1 MHLDAAH
8 LDALKGNRFMT
19 LKTRHTIFLFITA
32 FIWGTAFVAQS
43 VGLDFLPPL
52 AFNGIRT
59 LLGGAVLLP
68 FIWLTERRKPVEQR
82 RPILPLNDKLLLKAD
97 VICGLLLGVA
107 GNLQQFS
114 LLHISAGKC
123 GFITAFYIILVPI
136 YGIFLKRRCPAVTWL
151 GVVIALVGLYLLCI
165 KESFTL
171 GKGDPLAFACAA
183 VFAGHIMVIDRYSPL
198 VDGVRMSCIQFFVAG
213 GLSLLAAL
221 FFEDIQWSYVLA
233 GWRPLLYA
241 GALSCGVAY
250 TLQVVGQNGVE
261 PTVASLILSLES
273 VFSVLAGWIVLHDAM
288 TGRELTG
295 CLLMFFAIILVQLAP
310 ALQQRR
316 QNGTA

>member
-1 MHLDAAH
+1 M
-8 LDALKGNRFMT
+8 N
-19 LKTRHTIFLFITA
+19 LKTRHTILLFITA

-59 LLGGAVLLP
+59 LLGGLVLLP
-68 FIWLTERRKPVEQR
+68 GIWLLDRLKPADQR
-82 RPILPLNDKLLLKAD
+82 RPLIPFSDKMLLKSG

-151 GVVIALVGLYLLCI
+151 GVIIALVGLYLLCI

-171 GKGDPLAFACAA
+171 GRGDPLAFACAA
-183 VFAGHIMVIDRYSPL
+183 VFAAHIMVIDHYSPL
-198 VDGVRMSCIQFFVAG
+198 VDGVRMSCVQFFVAG
-213 GLSLLAAL
+213 GLSLLLAL
-221 FFEDIQWSYVLA
+221 FVEDIQWSYVLQ

-241 GALSCGVAY
+241 GVLSCGVAY

-273 VFSVLAGWIVLHDAM
+273 VFSVLAGWAVLHDTM
-288 TGRELTG
+288 SSRELTG
-295 CLLMFFAIILVQLAP
+295 CLLMFLAIILVQLAP
-310 ALQQRR
+310 AWQERR
-316 QNGTA
+316 QRCRI

>member
-1 MHLDAAH
+1 M
-8 LDALKGNRFMT
+8 NRQKLAGT
-19 LKTRHTIFLFITA
+19 LMLLLTA
-32 FIWGTAFVAQS
+32 VIWGSAFVAQS
-43 VGLDFLPPL
+43 VGLDYLPPL

-82 RPILPLNDKLLLKAD
+82 RPILPLNDKLLLKAG

-136 YGIFLKRRCPAVTWL
+136 YGMFLKRRCPAVTWL

-183 VFAGHIMVIDRYSPL
+183 VFAGHIMVIDHYSPL

-221 FFEDIQWSYVLA
+221 FFEDIQ
-233 GWRPLLYA
+233 
-241 GALSCGVAY
+241 
-250 TLQVVGQNGVE
+250 
-261 PTVASLILSLES
+261 
-273 VFSVLAGWIVLHDAM
+273 
-288 TGRELTG
+288 
-295 CLLMFFAIILVQLAP
+295 
-310 ALQQRR
+310 
-316 QNGTA
+316 

>member
-1 MHLDAAH
+1 M
-8 LDALKGNRFMT
+8 K
-19 LKTRHTIFLFITA
+19 LKTRNTILLFVTA

-43 VGLDFLPPL
+43 VGLDYLPPL

-59 LLGGAVLLP
+59 LLGGVVLLP
-68 FIWLTERRKPVEQR
+68 GIWLLDRLRPTAQR
-82 RPILPLNDKLLLKAD
+82 RPLIPFSDKRLLKSGA
-97 VICGLLLGVA
+97 ICGLLLGVA

-136 YGIFLKRRCPAVTWL
+136 YGLFLKRRCPAVTWL
-151 GVVIALVGLYLLCI
+151 GVIIALVGIYLLCI

-183 VFAGHIMVIDRYSPL
+183 VFAAHIMVIDHYSPL
-198 VDGVRMSCIQFFVAG
+198 VDGVRMSCVQFFVAG
-213 GLSLLAAL
+213 GLSLLLAL
-221 FFEDIQWSYVLA
+221 FLEDIQWSYVLQA
-233 GWRPLLYA
+233 WRPLLYA
-241 GALSCGVAY
+241 GVLSCGVAY

-273 VFSVLAGWIVLHDAM
+273 VFSVLAGWAVLHDTM

-295 CLLMFFAIILVQLAP
+295 CFLMFLAIILVQLAP
-310 ALQQRR
+310 AWQERR
-316 QNGTA
+316 QRGGT

>member
-1 MHLDAAH
+1 M
-8 LDALKGNRFMT
+8 
-19 LKTRHTIFLFITA
+19 
-32 FIWGTAFVAQS
+32 
-43 VGLDFLPPL
+43 
-52 AFNGIRT
+52 
-59 LLGGAVLLP
+59 LLP

-82 RPILPLNDKLLLKAD
+82 RPILPLNDKLLLKAG

>member
-1 MHLDAAH
+1 MHLDATH

-43 VGLDFLPPL
+43 VGLDFLPPM

-59 LLGGAVLLP
+59 LLGGLVLLP
-68 FIWLTERRKPVEQR
+68 FIWLMERRKPAADR
-82 RPILPLNDKLLLKAD
+82 RPILPLNDKLLLKAG

-221 FFEDIQWSYVLA
+221 FFEDIQWSYVLQA
-233 GWRPLLYA
+233 WQPLLYA

>member
-1 MHLDAAH
+1 
-8 LDALKGNRFMT
+8 MT
-19 LKTRHTIFLFITA
+19 LRTRHTIYLFITA

-59 LLGGAVLLP
+59 LLGGVVLLP
-68 FIWLTERRKPVEQR
+68 CIWLLDRVKPADRRRAVIPF
-82 RPILPLNDKLLLKAD
+82 NDKTLLKSG
-97 VICGLLLGVA
+97 VLCGLLLGLA
-107 GNLQQFS
+107 GNLQQMS
-114 LLHISAGKC
+114 LQYISAGKC

-165 KESFTL
+165 KESFTI
-171 GKGDPLAFACAA
+171 GRGDLLVFCCAA
-183 VFAGHIMVIDRYSPL
+183 IFAAHIMVIDRYSPL

-213 GLSLLAAL
+213 GLSLLLAL
-221 FFEDIQWSYVLA
+221 LVEDVQWQYLLA
-233 GWRPLLYA
+233 GWKPILYS
-241 GALSCGVAY
+241 GVLSCGLAY

-273 VFSVLAGWIVLHDAM
+273 VFSVLAGWIVLHEAL

-295 CLLMFFAIILVQLAP
+295 CLLMFCAIILVQVAP
-310 ALQQRR
+310 SLQQKR
-316 QNGTA
+316 QSGG